1 MLQLNERQKLILAL
15 VIHDYTETAQ
25 PVGSQRLVDRYS
37 LGLSPATVRNAMVD
51 LTDAGYLRQ
60 PHTSAGRVPTEE
72 GYRYFVRQLMG
83 QTELPA
89 NTRNTIVH
97 QFYQAGPDVNRW
109 MRLAASV
116 LAHQS
121 QGASLVTAPRPEQA
135 RFKHLSLISTHGR
148 QVLMV
153 TVFGGGE
160 VRQQM
165 LVLAEPVPQ
174 DRLSETANYLNQNFA
189 GLDFEQI
196 RHRLSAEIEQLRDDI
211 KPLMTLALEAGNEAL
226 SGSAAPY
233 VISGEHN
240 LPVTR
245 TAARELRHR
254 FDGQMA
260 ALTLGDGGAAVI
272 LDASPDPA
280 AGFHHLDLVTG
291 ARHDHYCY
299 SRPSRRG
306 AGGILVTKPRGL
318 QRKGNEH
325 FPAYLKEIL
334 DRSGWTLDDLDHII
348 PHQVSVKAIE
358 NGVKAVA
365 RYLGTP
371 LPPCTRVSAD
381 VYANTSTTSHFLALH
396 RFILDGTVN
405 PGDNLLLVSGASGIV
420 ISHATYTFDDLPAR
434 YRSRWASGAPAG
446 ET

>member
-1 MLQLNERQKLILAL
+1 MVRIESLGAYLPEQVLTMEDLLASCRRRPPWDLERITGIRERRVAQGEFAIDLAVQAARRALAL
-15 VIHDYTETAQ
+15 SRHPGADLDAIICASISKHHRQDEFH
-25 PVGSQRLVDRYS
+25 LE
-37 LGLSPATVRNAMVD
+37 PATAARVA
-51 LTDAGYLRQ
+51 RQ
-60 PHTSAGRVPTEE
+60 
-72 GYRYFVRQLMG
+72 
-83 QTELPA
+83 
-89 NTRNTIVH
+89 I
-97 QFYQAGPDVNRW
+97 
-109 MRLAASV
+109 
-116 LAHQS
+116 
-121 QGASLVTAPRPEQA
+121 GA
-135 RFKHLSLISTHGR
+135 
-148 QVLMV
+148 
-153 TVFGGGE
+153 
-160 VRQQM
+160 
-165 LVLAEPVPQ
+165 
-174 DRLSETANYLNQNFA
+174 
-189 GLDFEQI
+189 
-196 RHRLSAEIEQLRDDI
+196 
-211 KPLMTLALEAGNEAL
+211 
-226 SGSAAPY
+226 GSARVFDVVNACAGMLTGIH
-233 VISGEHN
+233 VLQGLIRAGEARSGMVVAGEHN

-272 LDASPDPA
+272 LDASPDPT
-280 AGFHHLDLVTG
+280 AGFRHLDLVTG

-334 DRSGWTLDDLDHII
+334 DRSGWTLDELDHII

-381 VYANTSTTSHFLALH
+381 IYANTSTTSHFLALH

-434 YRSRWASGAPAG
+434 YRERWTAGDPGGAS
-446 ET
+446 